1 MKKELPPAPLIQMLK
16 TLTILSSL
24 ACAAASPADLSTS
37 SNPLVEVK
45 FEEAPCCQSPCV
57 APEVKY
63 YSVDHGFGKTLPFSF
78 YTAFLHCFPKWTLN
92 ISQPCSLNLFIFFS
106 SFVGHHPF
114 CGETCLDPKKFGI
127 YHIFEK
133 NLTRADGENPCAS
146 QFTQDG
152 GFYSQY
158 NSTVTHGL
166 PHVLSVTLDLYQEPG
181 TL

>member
-63 YSVDHGFGKTLPFSF
+63 YSVDHGFGKTLPLS
-78 YTAFLHCFPKWTLN
+78 FLHCFFTLLSKMN
-92 ISQPCSLNLFIFFS
+92 
-106 SFVGHHPF
+106 
-114 CGETCLDPKKFGI
+114 
-127 YHIFEK
+127 
-133 NLTRADGENPCAS
+133 
-146 QFTQDG
+146 
-152 GFYSQY
+152 SQY
-158 NSTVTHGL
+158 LTTMFFEFIYFLLLFCRTPSFLRRDMLG
-166 PHVLSVTLDLYQEPG
+166 P
-181 TL
+181 